1 MKFTFFGLTV
11 SSSWGNGHATPYRAI
26 LRALARMGHDVVFYE
41 KDVPYY
47 ATRRDLP
54 TPDFCELVLYEDWE
68 TIRNCALNDV
78 RDSDVVFNA
87 SYCPDGSR
95 LCDEVLSIDG
105 PLHVF
110 YDLDTPITLENLG
123 RGDLEYLRADQVPQF
138 ELYLSFTGG
147 TILQELES
155 SWGAKMAAPLYGCV
169 DPDVHRP
176 VASRTDFNCLMSYMG
191 TYAADRQHKVDQLF
205 LEVARRRSRSRFVLA
220 GSLYPSEWQWPL
232 NMKMFE
238 HLAPSDHPTLY
249 SSSQFTLNITRDG
262 MARSGYCPSG
272 RFFEAAACGT
282 PIISDSFRG
291 LHEFFAPG
299 EEIFVVNNADDVE
312 QALDYDPSELKASA
326 RRAKERTLSEHTGDR
341 RAQQLLRYVEQARAD
356 RVQVKIEV
364 AP

>member
-1 MKFTFFGLTV
+1 LKFVFFGLTV

-54 TPDFCELVLYEDWE
+54 TPDFCELVLYDHWE
-68 TIRNCALNDV
+68 AVRNRALNDV
-78 RDSDVVFNA
+78 RDSDVVVNA
-87 SYCPDGSR
+87 SYCPDGAR
-95 LCDEVLSIDG
+95 LCDEVLWIDG

-110 YDLDTPITLENLG
+110 YDLDTPITLEKLRN
-123 RGDLEYLRADQVPQF
+123 GDLEYLRADQIPQF
-138 ELYLSFTGG
+138 DLYLSFTGG
-147 TILQELES
+147 TILEELES
-155 SWGAKMAAPLYGCV
+155 RWGAKMAAPLYGCV
-169 DPDVHRP
+169 DPDAHRR
-176 VASRTDFNCLMSYMG
+176 VAVRTDFECLMSYMG

-205 LEVARRRSRSRFVLA
+205 LEVARRRSGNRFVLA
-220 GSLYPSEWQWPL
+220 GSLYPSDWEWPR
-232 NMKMFE
+232 NMRMFE
-238 HLAPSDHPTLY
+238 HLTPSDHPTLY

-282 PIISDSFRG
+282 PIISDSFQG
-291 LHEFFAPG
+291 LDEFFAPG
-299 EEIFVVNNADDVE
+299 KEIFVVNNADDVE
-312 QALDYDPSELKASA
+312 QALDSDPSELMTLA

-341 RAQQLLRYVEQARAD
+341 RAQQLVRYLGQVRAGSVQAK
-356 RVQVKIEV
+356 VEV